1 MFYISGMYTVEF
13 QKRGLPHA
21 HILIW
26 LSGSFKLTTTQHI
39 DRLISAELPDPSQYP
54 RLADAVKNYMIHGPC
69 GKHNRKSPCMV
80 NHRPR
85 GKENRKSPCIEK
97 KSCSK
102 YYPKPFRTSTT
113 IDDEGY
119 PQYKRRDTGITIQK
133 MGVTLDN
140 RSVVPYN
147 PHLLIRY
154 AGHINVEYCNKS
166 NSIKYLFKYV
176 NKGPDRATQ
185 QISNDSANKGNKE
198 PVDEIKQFYE
208 CRYVSPCEA
217 AWRLYGF
224 DIHHKFPSVVRL
236 ILHLDNEQTVYYE
249 DDVDI
254 ESVVDETLQKDTM
267 FLAWFEANKKYI
279 EGRNLTYS
287 EYPTKFVYSKKDRK
301 WTPRQKGQSIGR
313 LAYIPPGIGELFYMR
328 ILLTVQRGCQG
339 YDCIYTVEGYRH
351 HSFKDACYALG
362 LLQDDKE
369 FIDAIKEGSEL
380 HSGHQLRRMF
390 VALLIMTTMTEPADV
405 WNNTWRLLAD
415 GILYDRRRQLNMP
428 GSTFFKNFKV
438 II

>member
-1 MFYISGMYTVEF
+1 MSESIF
-13 QKRGLPHA
+13 L
-21 HILIW
+21 
-26 LSGSFKLTTTQHI
+26 
-39 DRLISAELPDPSQYP
+39 
-54 RLADAVKNYMIHGPC
+54 
-69 GKHNRKSPCMV
+69 
-80 NHRPR
+80 
-85 GKENRKSPCIEK
+85 
-97 KSCSK
+97 
-102 YYPKPFRTSTT
+102 
-113 IDDEGY
+113 GY

-176 NKGPDRATQ
+176 NKGPDRATL

-249 DDVDI
+249 DDADI
-254 ESVVDETLQKDTM
+254 ESVVDKSLQKDTM
-267 FLAWFEANKKYI
+267 FLAWFEANKQYI

-301 WTPRQKGQSIGR
+301 WTPR
-313 LAYIPPGIGELFYMR
+313 
-328 ILLTVQRGCQG
+328 
-339 YDCIYTVEGYRH
+339 
-351 HSFKDACYALG
+351 
-362 LLQDDKE
+362 
-369 FIDAIKEGSEL
+369 
-380 HSGHQLRRMF
+380 
-390 VALLIMTTMTEPADV
+390 
-405 WNNTWRLLAD
+405 
-415 GILYDRRRQLNMP
+415 
-428 GSTFFKNFKV
+428 
-438 II
+438 